1 MLKRYAA
8 DFLKTVLPAGYY
20 GKIAEVYQGV
30 RIVRRAAPFIGIKH
44 YCPCCGW
51 YLRKFLP
58 FGVVTRPNARCPRC
72 RSLERH
78 RLLWLYLKERT
89 NLFSEPLRL
98 LHFAPE
104 AVFESAFTS
113 LHNLDYITADLD
125 SGRAMVKVDITDI
138 IYEDNS
144 FDAIICSHV
153 LEHVGDDR
161 KAMGELFRVLRPG
174 GWAILMVPI
183 SGEITFEDPSITDPE
198 ERERF
203 FGQWDHV
210 RMYGADFADRLER
223 AGFDVDV
230 VGYAGELGERR
241 MWRYGLGTSDDI
253 FLCTKPLAKSFE

>member
-20 GKIAEVYQGV
+20 GKIAEVYQGA

-58 FGVVTRPNARCPRC
+58 FGVVTRPKARCPRC

-183 SGEITFEDPSITDPE
+183 SGKITFEDPSITDPE